1 MNTMLNAL
9 KNETNFTYTENGA
22 VSHKTTLNSVFDLF
36 AFGGSY
42 RSRSDEDCIL
52 LFKNAFEEDETL
64 AMKCLFY
71 LRDARGGAGE
81 RRFFRVV
88 IHWLAKEHPEAVRRN
103 MNYFAEYGR
112 YDDLYVLVDTPLEN
126 EMFNL
131 MKHQIAEDIRSY
143 KKGEKEGISLLAKWI
158 KSINASSEETKKL
171 GRKTAKA
178 LSMSQKEYRKLLST
192 LRKRINVLE
201 TLMSENRWDE
211 ITYETVPS
219 KAGLQYRNAFAK
231 HDAERYKAFIEDKN
245 TKVKADVLTP
255 VDIAHKAFE
264 ANTYWGLQMSDT
276 ERAAL
281 NKYWENQ
288 KDWYNGREENA
299 IAICDVSGSMSG
311 IPMEAAVA
319 MGAYIAERGKGPFAN
334 HFITF
339 SRRPKLVKFEGVD
352 IVDKFQRAQDAEW
365 GYSTDIYAVMNLLL
379 STAVNNHINPAEMPE
394 RLYVFTDMEFDSAF
408 GMSKDGGKTLFEQI
422 AEQWKEYGYELPH
435 MVFWNLNARH
445 NLIPT
450 MSGRVSYVSG
460 FTMAMMESILSGKDG
475 ITLML
480 DKLNSKRYEVIK

>member
-22 VSHKTTLNSVFDLF
+22 VSHKTTLSAVYDMF

-88 IHWLAKEHPEAVRRN
+88 IHWLAKEHPEVVRRN
-103 MNYFAEYGR
+103 MSYFAEYGR
-112 YDDLYVLVDTPLEN
+112 YDDLYVLVDTPLEK

-143 KKGEKEGISLLAKWI
+143 KKGEKEGISLLAKWM

-178 LSMSQKEYRKLLST
+178 LGMSQKEYRKLLST

-231 HDAERYKAFIEDKN
+231 HDAERYKAFIEDKH

-264 ANTYWGLQMSDT
+264 ANTYWGSQMSNI

-299 IAICDVSGSMSG
+299 IAVCDVSGSMSG

-339 SRRPKLVKFEGVD
+339 SRRPKLVKFEGID

-365 GYSTDIYAVMNLLL
+365 GYNTDIYAVMNLLL
-379 STAVNNHINPAEMPE
+379 STAVNNHIKPAEMPE

-422 AEQWKEYGYELPH
+422 AEQWKKYGYELPH
-435 MVFWNLNARH
+435 MVFWNLDARH
-445 NLIPT
+445 NLIPM

-475 ITLML
+475 IALML

>member
-1 MNTMLNAL
+1 MKLYDYPIFKWL
-9 KNETNFTYTENGA
+9 KSENC
-22 VSHKTTLNSVFDLF
+22 SS
-36 AFGGSY
+36 
-42 RSRSDEDCIL
+42 
-52 LFKNAFEEDETL
+52 
-64 AMKCLFY
+64 
-71 LRDARGGAGE
+71 
-81 RRFFRVV
+81 
-88 IHWLAKEHPEAVRRN
+88 
-103 MNYFAEYGR
+103 AE
-112 YDDLYVLVDTPLEN
+112 
-126 EMFNL
+126 
-131 MKHQIAEDIRSY
+131 S
-143 KKGEKEGISLLAKWI
+143 
-158 KSINASSEETKKL
+158 KKL
-171 GRKTAKA
+171 GQKTRKAFGMT
-178 LSMSQKEYRKLLST
+178 SREYRKMLT
-192 LRKRINVLE
+192 WGRKQERIVE

-231 HDAERYKAFIEDKN
+231 HDAERYKAFIEDKS

-264 ANTYWGLQMSDT
+264 ANTYWGPQMSDT

-299 IAICDVSGSMSG
+299 IAICDVSGSMAG

-319 MGAYIAERGKGPFAN
+319 MSAYIAERGKGPFAN

-365 GYSTDIYAVMNLLL
+365 GYNTDIYAVMNLLL

-394 RLYVFTDMEFDSAF
+394 RLYCFSDMQFDAAF
-408 GMSKDGGKTLFEQI
+408 GVSENQAYTLFEQI
-422 AEQWKEYGYELPH
+422 AEQWKENGYELPH
-435 MVFWNLNARH
+435 MVFWNLDARH

-475 ITLML
+475 IALML
-480 DKLNSKRYEVIK
+480 DKLNDKRYEVIK

>member
-1 MNTMLNAL
+1 MNAMLNAL

-22 VSHKTTLNSVFDLF
+22 VSHKTTLNAVYDMF
-36 AFGGSY
+36 AFGGAY

-71 LRDARGGAGE
+71 HRDVRGGSGE
-81 RRFFRVV
+81 RRFFRVI
-88 IHWLAKEHPEAVRRN
+88 IHWLAKEHPDAVRRN
-103 MNYFAEYGR
+103 LNYFAEYGR
-112 YDDLYVLVDTPLEN
+112 YDDLYTLVDTPLEK

-143 KKGEKEGISLLAKWI
+143 KKGAKEGISLLAKWM
-158 KSINASSEETKKL
+158 KSCNASSDETKAL

-178 LSMSQKEYRKLLST
+178 LGMSQKEYRKLLTT

-211 ITYETVPS
+211 ITYETIPS

-231 HDAERYKAFIEDKN
+231 HDAERYKAFIEDKR

-264 ANTYWGLQMSDT
+264 ANTYWGPQMSDI

-299 IAICDVSGSMSG
+299 IAVCDVSGSMSG

-339 SRRPKLVKFEGVD
+339 ARRPKLVKFEGVD

-365 GYSTDIYAVMNLLL
+365 GYNTDIYAVMNLLL
-379 STAVNNHINPAEMPE
+379 VTAVNNHIKPAEMPE

-422 AEQWKEYGYELPH
+422 AEQWKEHGYELPH

-475 ITLML
+475 IALML
-480 DKLNSKRYEVIK
+480 EKLNSKRYEVIK

>member
-299 IAICDVSGSMSG
+299 IVICDVSGSMSG

-339 SRRPKLVKFEGVD
+339 SRCPKLVKFEGVD

-365 GYSTDIYAVMNLLL
+365 GYNTDIYAVMNLLL

-460 FTMAMMESILSGKDG
+460 FTMAMMENILSGKDG